1 MFFRYLSNDAELHPT
16 HPLIGGGITGDP
28 ASVAGAAD
36 AVDSEGA
43 QRYSAHVAELG
54 WPNRTE
60 RLTVKAG
67 SVVLTHFDVFH
78 RGTHGP
84 TADHPH
90 RLMLKLWYLST
101 PSNVGLKCF

>member
-1 MFFRYLSNDAELHPT
+1 MPLFHRYLSNDTELHPT
-16 HPLIGGGITGDP
+16 HPLIGGGIIGDP
-28 ASVAGAAD
+28 ASAAGAAD
-36 AVDSEGA
+36 PVGSEGA
-43 QRYSAHVAELG
+43 HRYSEHVAGLG

-84 TADHPH
+84 VENQPH
-90 RLMLKLWYLST
+90 RLMLKLW
-101 PSNVGLKCF
+101 